1 MASIRPVE
9 PRDLAVICSHRR
21 LMFAENGT
29 AGAILDQM
37 DPLFSDWL
45 APRLA
50 DGTYFGFLAEED
62 HAVVA
67 GIGLF
72 LIDWPPHP
80 SHPTATQRGYIL
92 NVYVDP
98 GFRGRGLSAQ
108 LMQLAENEFRSRGI
122 EFIVLHAS
130 PMGRPVYEKLGWN
143 DTSEMSRPLSKTPA
157 DSTHESCCS

>member
-1 MASIRPVE
+1 MTSIRPVE

-21 LMFAENGT
+21 LMFAANGT
-29 AGAILDQM
+29 AGSILDQM
-37 DPLFSDWL
+37 EPLFSDWL

-50 DGTYFGFLAEED
+50 AGTYFGFLAEED
-62 HAVVA
+62 RAVVA

-98 GFRGRGLSAQ
+98 GFRGRGLSEQ
-108 LMQLAENEFRSRGI
+108 LIQLAENEFRSRGI

-130 PMGRPVYEKLGWN
+130 PMGRPVYEKLGK
-143 DTSEMSRPLSKTPA
+143 TAEGTATQRYPLLSRLIPQKMVKT
-157 DSTHESCCS
+157 